1 MKYCVAFAF
10 PNNGDNTKIM
20 WAAFDCAEWT
30 KMGLGMCWSWRSD
43 VSNSDPES
51 SMILLGVHTFELEND
66 ENVMHGRFESACC
79 YKGVIRSVRKR
90 QVPLT

>member
-30 KMGLGMCWSWRSD
+30 KMGLGMCWSWSSD
-43 VSNSDPES
+43 VSYG
-51 SMILLGVHTFELEND
+51 LLKD
-66 ENVMHGRFESACC
+66 R
-79 YKGVIRSVRKR
+79 
-90 QVPLT
+90 